1 MFWDNYNEAMDRS
14 LLGKLQIKLLQ
25 ETIKRAT
32 HSSYYSKLFKKER
45 ITPES
50 IKTLDDLRRIPFVT
64 KDTLREEYPY
74 GFLATSKDKIV
85 RLHSSSGTTGKPT
98 VIFHTANDISE
109 WTGLLARCMYM
120 TGVRFG
126 DVFQNMMGYGL
137 FTGGLGFHY
146 GAERLGTLVIP
157 AGPGNTKRQIMLM
170 REFETTV
177 IHIIPSYALYLI
189 KTLEEMNIDPTRDLH
204 LQIGFLGAEPHS
216 EATRQRIE
224 EGLGI
229 NAYNSYGL
237 SEMCG
242 PGVAFE
248 CQEKQGMHVWEDSY
262 ILEVIDPKT
271 MKPVKDGEEG
281 ELVFTTLKREGMP
294 ILRYRTRDLAVVY
307 PEPCACGRTHRRISR
322 IKGRADDMI
331 IVKGVNMYP
340 IQIEK
345 TLMAISEVG
354 SNFQIILDRKDDN
367 DHMIVK
373 VEVSNDVFQGDLKKL
388 QNLRKRIVNGLYT
401 EILVTPEVE
410 LVEPNSLPRSEGK
423 AVRVIDNRDQ
433 WGDSENDELQA

>member
-1 MFWDNYNEAMDRS
+1 MFWDKPNEIMDRPS
-14 LLGKLQIKLLQ
+14 LKKLQIKLLQ
-25 ETIKRAT
+25 ETIERAT
-32 HSSYYSKLFKKER
+32 HSSYYRKLFEKER

-64 KDTLREEYPY
+64 KEMLREEYPY
-74 GFLATSKDKIV
+74 GFLAASKDDIV
-85 RLHSSSGTTGKPT
+85 RLHSSSGTTGRPT
-98 VIFHTANDISE
+98 VIFHTINDINE

-120 TGVRFG
+120 VGVRPR

-189 KTLEEMNIDPTRDLH
+189 KTLEEMKIDPTRDLH
-204 LQIGFLGAEPHS
+204 IRTGFLGAEPHS
-216 EATRQRIE
+216 EATRKRIE

-262 ILEVIDPKT
+262 ILEVINPKT
-271 MKPVKDGEEG
+271 MEPVKDGEEG

-307 PEPCACGRTHRRISR
+307 PEPCACGRMHRRISR

-345 TLMAISEVG
+345 TLMAISEVD

-373 VEVSNDVFQGDLKKL
+373 VEVSNDVFQGDLKQL
-388 QNLRKRIVNGLYT
+388 QSLRARIANDLHS
-401 EILVTPEVE
+401 EILITPEVE
-410 LVEPNSLPRSEGK
+410 QIEPNSLPRSEGK

-433 WGDSENDELQA
+433 WGK

>member
-1 MFWDNYNEAMDRS
+1 MFWDSYNETMDRAS
-14 LLGKLQIKLLQ
+14 LEEHQVELLHKTV
-25 ETIKRAT
+25 ETAA
-32 HSSYYSKLFKKER
+32 HSAYYSELFKKER
-45 ITPES
+45 ITPDS
-50 IKTLDDLRRIPFVT
+50 IKTMDDLRRIPFVT

-74 GFLATSKDKIV
+74 GFLATSKENIV
-85 RLHSSSGTTGKPT
+85 RLHSSSGTTGRPT
-98 VIFHTANDISE
+98 VIFHTMNDINE

-120 TGVRFG
+120 VGVRPK

-137 FTGGLGFHY
+137 FTGGIGFHY

-157 AGPGNTKRQIMLM
+157 AGPGNTTRQIMLM
-170 REFETTV
+170 KEFETTV
-177 IHIIPSYALYLI
+177 IHIIPSYALYFI
-189 KTLEEMNIDPTRDLH
+189 KTLEEMNIDPNRDLH
-204 LQIGFLGAEPHS
+204 IKIGFLGAEPHS
-216 EATRQRIE
+216 EATRRRIE
-224 EGLGI
+224 KGLGI
-229 NAYNSYGL
+229 DAYNSYGL

-262 ILEVIDPKT
+262 ILEVIDPET
-271 MKPVKDGEEG
+271 MEPVKDGEEG
-281 ELVFTTLKREGMP
+281 ELVFTALKREGMP

-331 IVKGVNMYP
+331 ILKGVNMYP

-367 DHMIVK
+367 DHMIIK
-373 VEVSNDVFQGDLKKL
+373 VEVSNDVFQGDLKQL
-388 QNLRKRIVNGLYT
+388 QRLRERIAKNLNS
-401 EILVTPEVE
+401 EILVTPEIE

-433 WGDSENDELQA
+433 WGN